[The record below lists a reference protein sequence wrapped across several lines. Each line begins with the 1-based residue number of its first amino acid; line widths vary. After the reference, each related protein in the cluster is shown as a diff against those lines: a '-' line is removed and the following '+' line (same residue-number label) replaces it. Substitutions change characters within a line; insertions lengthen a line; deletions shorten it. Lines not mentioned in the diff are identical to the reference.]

1 MPYNTCIYN
10 RSLLAP
16 HLIRAQR
23 AYKSLLIKM
32 RLYAHFTKR
41 THVHVMHTIN
51 TCITGDGL
59 VESEERKQE
68 ISVCQICMYLA
79 HIHE

>member
-10 RSLLAP
+10 RLLLAP

-23 AYKSLLIKM
+23 AYKSLQIKI
-32 RLYAHFTKR
+32 RLYAHLTKR
-41 THVHVMHTIN
+41 TPVHVIHTIN
-51 TCITGDGL
+51 TCITDDGL

-68 ISVCQICMYLA
+68 ISMQKREKVGFQF
-79 HIHE
+79 